1 MQNIK
6 KTQTITLAYLG
17 AILSLI
23 GVLIFNILPT
33 SDFANSIDRSGKD
46 AVYLLTASPILVF
59 IGAVVFMLAFL
70 KDYKIWNSFLSGAM
84 VKGATIFFAVALIY
98 NFAVTLSFF
107 ISQFSLGFVASFDGF
122 VYEGLAIVTIVIAIL
137 QVVFATLASA
147 AILRN
152 SK

>member
-23 GVLIFNILPT
+23 GVLTFNILPT

-107 ISQFSLGFVASFDGF
+107 ISQFSLGCVASFDGL

>member
-107 ISQFSLGFVASFDGF
+107 ISQFSLGFVASFDGL

-137 QVVFATLASA
+137 QFVFATLASA